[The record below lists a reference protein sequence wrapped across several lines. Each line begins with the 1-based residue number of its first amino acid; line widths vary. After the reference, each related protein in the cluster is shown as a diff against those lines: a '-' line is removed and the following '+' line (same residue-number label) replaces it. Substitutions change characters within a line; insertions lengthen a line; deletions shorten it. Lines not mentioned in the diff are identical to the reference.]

1 MKGAAVGLRPVFC
14 EFCWLTLGV
23 PPLATQ
29 AAEPPTYQ
37 VIAASG
43 GIPNVNR

>member
-23 PPLATQ
+23 PP
-29 AAEPPTYQ
+29 EPPTYQ